1 VKPTQELSHEHQ
13 TILLMIRILEKMSD
27 RLEAGEKVDPLHL
40 EQAVDFIK
48 IFADKC
54 HHGKEE
60 DLLFPAME
68 EAGIP
73 RDGGPLGVMLREHT
87 EGRNYVKAMTGALT
101 GIKEGDHRAAEL
113 FAENARNYGAL
124 LSEHIFKE
132 DHILYPMADSRLS
145 AAKQDELETCF
156 AGVERDVVGQG
167 KHEEYHR
174 LLEELESVYLA

>member
-1 VKPTQELSHEHQ
+1 MKPTQELSHEHQ
-13 TILLMIRILEKMSD
+13 AILLMIKILAKMSD
-27 RLEAGEKVDPLHL
+27 RLEAGENVDPLHL

-54 HHGKEE
+54 HHAKEE

-87 EGRNYVKAMTGALT
+87 EGRGYVKTMTGALA
-101 GIKEGDHRAAEL
+101 GIKKGDRRAAEL

-124 LSEHIFKE
+124 LSQHIFKE
-132 DHILYPMADSRLS
+132 DHILYPMADKRLS
-145 AAKQDELETCF
+145 AAKQDELEACF
-156 AGVERDVVGQG
+156 AGVERDVVGEG

-174 LLEELESVYLA
+174 LLKDLESVYLS

>member
-1 VKPTQELSHEHQ
+1 MKPTEELSHEHQ
-13 TILLMIRILEKMSD
+13 AILLMIRILEKMSD
-27 RLEAGEKVDPLHL
+27 RLRSGEKVDPLHL
-40 EQAVDFIK
+40 ERAVDFIK

-73 RDGGPLGVMLREHT
+73 RDGGPLGVMLHEHT
-87 EGRNYVKAMTGALT
+87 EGRAYVKAMTEALA
-101 GIKEGDHRAAEL
+101 GIKKGDRRSATL
-113 FAENARNYGAL
+113 FAENARDYGSL
-124 LSEHIFKE
+124 LSQHIFKE
-132 DHILYPMADSRLS
+132 DHVLYPMADKRLS
-145 AAKQDELETCF
+145 AAKQDELEAGF
-156 AGVERDVVGQG
+156 ARVERDIVGEG